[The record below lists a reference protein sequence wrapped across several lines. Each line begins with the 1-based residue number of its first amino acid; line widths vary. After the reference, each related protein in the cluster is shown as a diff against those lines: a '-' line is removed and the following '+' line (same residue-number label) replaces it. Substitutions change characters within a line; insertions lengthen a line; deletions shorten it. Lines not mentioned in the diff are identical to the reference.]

1 MLGSGLCSGAII
13 SRTRSSSAPSFWPV
27 ETLLVS
33 VSSTSFSFSSA
44 RGESE
49 AERDGRRSTSAR
61 RQPGMVGERALGRPA
76 ARAR

>member
-1 MLGSGLCSGAII
+1 MQPCKHLQDEVVIDSQLLA
-13 SRTRSSSAPSFWPV
+13 
-27 ETLLVS
+27 ETLLLS
-33 VSSTSFSFSSA
+33 VSSTLFPFSSA